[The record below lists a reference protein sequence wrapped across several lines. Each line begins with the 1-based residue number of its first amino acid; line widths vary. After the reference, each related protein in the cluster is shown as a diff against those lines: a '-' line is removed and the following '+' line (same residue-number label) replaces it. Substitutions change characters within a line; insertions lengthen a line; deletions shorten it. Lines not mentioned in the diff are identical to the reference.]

1 MKPDFSLVYYQLGLR
16 PDCSLE
22 EFRSA
27 YMRRIAELH
36 PDRSGRESG
45 TVEAQAMLRELVSSY
60 AAVNRFHRRHGR
72 MPGATPR
79 VSGNHAAT
87 PASAPHGGSPMAS
100 AHNPMM
106 TAMRPALQISQT
118 SDPVPPERHS
128 SVTLRLVVIIVTL
141 GLLLALWEVSRL
153 L

>member
-1 MKPDFSLVYYQLGLR
+1 MKQDFSLVYSQLDLR

-36 PDRSGRESG
+36 PDRSGREPA
-45 TVEAQAMLRELVSSY
+45 TVEAQATLRELVSTY
-60 AAVNRFHRRHGR
+60 VAVTRFHRRYGR
-72 MPGATPR
+72 MPGASPR
-79 VSGNHAAT
+79 TSGDRPAAT
-87 PASAPHGGSPMAS
+87 GPSAGVPMRG

-106 TAMRPALQISQT
+106 TAMRPALQIAPSD
-118 SDPVPPERHS
+118 DPVPRDRHS
-128 SVTLRLVVIIVTL
+128 SVTLRLIVIIVTL
-141 GLLLALWEVSRL
+141 GLLLALWEISRL

>member
-1 MKPDFSLVYYQLGLR
+1 MSPDFSLMYSKLDLP

-36 PDRSGRESG
+36 PDRSGVEPAS
-45 TVEAQAMLRELVSSY
+45 VEAQAMLRELVSTY
-60 AAVNRFHRRHGR
+60 VAVTRFHRRYGR
-72 MPGATPR
+72 MPGASPR
-79 VSGNHAAT
+79 GAAHAA
-87 PASAPHGGSPMAS
+87 M
-100 AHNPMM
+100 NPMM
-106 TAMRPALQISQT
+106 TAVRPALQIA
-118 SDPVPPERHS
+118 VAAHEKPERES
-128 SVTLRLVVIIVTL
+128 KATARLVVIIVSL

>member
-1 MKPDFSLVYYQLGLR
+1 MKQDFSLVYSQLDLR

-36 PDRSGRESG
+36 PDRSGREPA
-45 TVEAQAMLRELVSSY
+45 TVEAQATLRELVSTY
-60 AAVNRFHRRHGR
+60 VAVTRFHRRYGR
-72 MPGATPR
+72 MPGASPR
-79 VSGNHAAT
+79 VSGNHPSTATPPHGAAT
-87 PASAPHGGSPMAS
+87 PG

-106 TAMRPALQISQT
+106 TAMRPALQIAPGD
-118 SDPVPPERHS
+118 DPVPRERHS

>member
-1 MKPDFSLVYYQLGLR
+1 MKPDFSLVYSQLDLR
-16 PDCSLE
+16 PDCTLE

-36 PDRSGRESG
+36 PDRTGLEPA
-45 TVEAQAMLRELVSSY
+45 TVEAQATLRELVSTY
-60 AAVNRFHRRHGR
+60 VAVTRFHRRYGR
-72 MPGATPR
+72 MPGASPR
-79 VSGNHAAT
+79 VSGNHNAST
-87 PASAPHGGSPMAS
+87 PSHGGASSPH

-106 TAMRPALQISQT
+106 TAMRPALQIAPSQEPT
-118 SDPVPPERHS
+118 PPERHS
-128 SVTLRLVVIIVTL
+128 TATLRLVVIIVTL

>member
-1 MKPDFSLVYYQLGLR
+1 MKADFSLVYSQLDLR

-36 PDRSGRESG
+36 PDRSGREPA
-45 TVEAQAMLRELVSSY
+45 TVEGQAMLRELVSTY
-60 AAVNRFHRRHGR
+60 VAVTRFHRRYGR
-72 MPGATPR
+72 MPGASPR
-79 VSGNHAAT
+79 VSGNHHAPS
-87 PASAPHGGSPMAS
+87 PAHPGVHISH

-106 TAMRPALQISQT
+106 TAMRPALQIAPS
-118 SDPVPPERHS
+118 SDPSPPERQS
-128 SVTLRLVVIIVTL
+128 TVTLRLVVIIVTL

>member
-1 MKPDFSLVYYQLGLR
+1 MIPDFSLVYSKLDLP

-36 PDRSGRESG
+36 PDRNGFEPAS
-45 TVEAQAMLRELVSSY
+45 VEAQATLRELVSTY
-60 AAVNRFHRRHGR
+60 VAVTRFHRRYGR
-72 MPGATPR
+72 MPGASPR
-79 VSGNHAAT
+79 GSSRHAA
-87 PASAPHGGSPMAS
+87 M
-100 AHNPMM
+100 NPMM
-106 TAMRPALQISQT
+106 TAARPALQIA
-118 SDPVPPERHS
+118 VAAPERPERAS
-128 SVTLRLVVIIVTL
+128 KATARLVLIIVSL

>member
-1 MKPDFSLVYYQLGLR
+1 MKADFSLVYSQLDLR

-36 PDRSGRESG
+36 PDRSGREPA
-45 TVEAQAMLRELVSSY
+45 TVEAQAMLRDLVSTY
-60 AAVNRFHRRHGR
+60 VAVTRFHRRYGR
-72 MPGATPR
+72 MPGASPR
-79 VSGNHAAT
+79 VSGNHHVSPPAHGGM
-87 PASAPHGGSPMAS
+87 ASAH

-106 TAMRPALQISQT
+106 TAMRPALQILPS
-118 SDPVPPERHS
+118 SDPAPPERHS
-128 SVTLRLVVIIVTL
+128 TVTLRLVIIIVTL

-153 L
+153 LA

>member
-1 MKPDFSLVYYQLGLR
+1 MKPDFSLVYSQLDLR

-36 PDRSGRESG
+36 PDRSGREPA
-45 TVEAQAMLRELVSSY
+45 TVEARATLQELVSTY
-60 AAVNRFHRRHGR
+60 VAVTRFHRRYGR
-72 MPGATPR
+72 MPGASPR
-79 VSGNHAAT
+79 VSGNHSST
-87 PASAPHGGSPMAS
+87 PASQAGMGGPH

-106 TAMRPALQISQT
+106 TAMRPALQIAPV

-128 SVTLRLVVIIVTL
+128 TVTLRLVIIIVTL

>member
-1 MKPDFSLVYYQLGLR
+1 MKPDFSLVYSQLDLR

-36 PDRSGRESG
+36 PDRSGREPA
-45 TVEAQAMLRELVSSY
+45 TVEAQATLRELVSTY
-60 AAVNRFHRRHGR
+60 VAVTRFHRRYGR
-72 MPGATPR
+72 MPGASPR
-79 VSGNHAAT
+79 VSGNHSSTSASHAG
-87 PASAPHGGSPMAS
+87 ASAPG

-106 TAMRPALQISQT
+106 TAMRPALQIAPAN
-118 SDPVPPERHS
+118 DPVPPERHS
-128 SVTLRLVVIIVTL
+128 TVTLRLIVIIVTL

>member
-1 MKPDFSLVYYQLGLR
+1 MKADFSLVYSQLDLR

-36 PDRSGRESG
+36 PDRSGREPA
-45 TVEAQAMLRELVSSY
+45 TVEAQATLRELVSTY
-60 AAVNRFHRRHGR
+60 VAVTRFHRRYGR
-72 MPGATPR
+72 MPGASPR
-79 VSGNHAAT
+79 VSGNHH
-87 PASAPHGGSPMAS
+87 APPSHAGYTSPH

-106 TAMRPALQISQT
+106 TAMRPALQIAPSHDH
-118 SDPVPPERHS
+118 DPVPPERHS
-128 SVTLRLVVIIVTL
+128 TVTLRLVVIIVTL

-153 L
+153 LM

>member
-1 MKPDFSLVYYQLGLR
+1 MNPDFSLVYSQLDLR

-36 PDRSGRESG
+36 PDRSGREPP
-45 TVEAQAMLRELVSSY
+45 TVEARALLQELVSTY
-60 AAVNRFHRRHGR
+60 AAVTRFHRRYGR
-72 MPGATPR
+72 MPGASPR

-87 PASAPHGGSPMAS
+87 SGGAGGHGA
-100 AHNPMM
+100 AAANPMM
-106 TAMRPALQISQT
+106 TAMRPALQIAPA

-128 SVTLRLVVIIVTL
+128 SVTLRLILIIVTL
-141 GLLLALWEVSRL
+141 GLLLALWEVGRL
-153 L
+153 LL

>member
-1 MKPDFSLVYYQLGLR
+1 MKADFSLVYSQLDLR

-36 PDRSGRESG
+36 PDRSGREPAS
-45 TVEAQAMLRELVSSY
+45 VEAQATLRELVSTY
-60 AAVNRFHRRHGR
+60 VAVTRFHRRYGR
-72 MPGATPR
+72 MPGASPR
-79 VSGNHAAT
+79 VSGNHH
-87 PASAPHGGSPMAS
+87 ASPSPHAGYASPH

-106 TAMRPALQISQT
+106 TAMRPALQIAPSD
-118 SDPVPPERHS
+118 DPVPRERHS
-128 SVTLRLVVIIVTL
+128 TVTLRLVVIIVTL

-153 L
+153 LL